1 MFQTIVYLWEQ
12 FLSLLPNLAFALLIL
27 LASIYLAKLVSR
39 LLEGALK
46 RREASVEITALL
58 SMITRW
64 TLIILGVITA
74 LQRFF
79 DVTAFLTGLG
89 IIGFSIG
96 FALQD
101 ILKNFSAGVILL
113 LQQPFKVGDSIE
125 VSSFSGVVQ
134 TINIRTTE
142 LRTFDGRLV
151 IIPNA
156 DLLANTIV
164 NLTRADRRRI
174 EIQVGVEYQSDLQL
188 AQEALRTALQGVPG
202 FLADPPPAIISET
215 FGDSGINLRLY
226 FWIDLSSTDLLQARD
241 AAVKNIKAE
250 FERRGLHIPYP
261 TTTVILHPS
270 TGSQANS

>member
-1 MFQTIVYLWEQ
+1 MLQTIETLWKL
-12 FLSLLPNLAFALLIL
+12 FLNLLPNLAFALLIL
-27 LASIYLAKLVSR
+27 LASIYLARLVSR
-39 LLEGALK
+39 ILERALQ
-46 RREASVEITALL
+46 RREASPEITALL
-58 SMITRW
+58 IMTTRW
-64 TLIILGVITA
+64 TLVILGIITA

-101 ILKNFSAGVILL
+101 ILKNFAAGVILL

-125 VSSFSGVVQ
+125 VSSYSGIVQ

-164 NLTRADRRRI
+164 NLSRADRRRI
-174 EIQVGVEYQSDLQL
+174 EIQVGVEYQSDLQQ
-188 AQEALRTALQGVPG
+188 AQQALQTALQRVPG
-202 FLADPPPAIISET
+202 FLDDPAPFIISET
-215 FGDSGINLRLY
+215 FGDSAIHLRAY
-226 FWIDLSSTDLLQARD
+226 FWIDLATSNLLEARD
-241 AAVKNIKAE
+241 AAIKSIKTE
-250 FERRGLHIPYP
+250 FERQGLQIPYP
-261 TTTVILHPS
+261 TTTVILHP
-270 TGSQANS
+270 AKE

>member
-101 ILKNFSAGVILL
+101 ILKNFAAGVILL
-113 LQQPFKVGDSIE
+113 LQQPFKAGIRLRSAALAGSCKPSISAQPNCALLMGDW
-125 VSSFSGVVQ
+125 SSSPTQ
-134 TINIRTTE
+134 ICLPT
-142 LRTFDGRLV
+142 RL
-151 IIPNA
+151 
-156 DLLANTIV
+156 
-164 NLTRADRRRI
+164 LT
-174 EIQVGVEYQSDLQL
+174 
-188 AQEALRTALQGVPG
+188 
-202 FLADPPPAIISET
+202 
-215 FGDSGINLRLY
+215 
-226 FWIDLSSTDLLQARD
+226 
-241 AAVKNIKAE
+241 
-250 FERRGLHIPYP
+250 
-261 TTTVILHPS
+261 
-270 TGSQANS
+270 